1 MTRWGKPW
9 FTLSLGIIVG
19 ATMVSYVAVP
29 ARLIGAAKRKQ
40 SRRDKLSTSVVGG
53 ALSATVCTPP
63 YVLGRL
69 GILMLGSSLLFIPGI
84 FVLALG
90 VTLQAGAT
98 GAVRAIKMSATLTTA
113 ACSRYPGHRATLNRL
128 WSAPSDHTSQ
138 STSTW

>member
-19 ATMVSYVAVP
+19 VMMVSYVAVP
-29 ARLIGAAKRKQ
+29 ARLIGAAKREQ
-40 SRRDKLSTSVVGG
+40 SPRDKLSTGVVGG

-63 YVLGRL
+63 YLLGRL
-69 GILMLGSSLLFIPGI
+69 GILMLGSSLWFIPGI

-113 ACSRYPGHRATLNRL
+113 GHRGGGPPGAHEQR
-128 WSAPSDHTSQ
+128 
-138 STSTW
+138 STT